1 MEFLIII
8 SILITSYII
17 NFYFGDYKRASIKEV
32 HSNVLSFLLKE
43 QKNNNFSFYK
53 LRVFMEDGLYIISFK
68 IKFEDSLKLKNC
80 LNNIKA
86 IKQTIE
92 TNFPNSRVNIQLKS
106 LI

>member
-1 MEFLIII
+1 
-8 SILITSYII
+8 
-17 NFYFGDYKRASIKEV
+17 
-32 HSNVLSFLLKE
+32 
-43 QKNNNFSFYK
+43 
-53 LRVFMEDGLYIISFK
+53 MEDELYIISFK

-80 LNNIKA
+80 LNIIKE